1 MQSKTLSRQ
10 NKSGALSIAHPTRHK
25 GEMRMKNNKNQ
36 NLIAL
41 FSQFAGGSN
50 LQLFVSD
57 DINPGGN
64 RLPGN
69 PPPIKNLLLKYSK
82 SCCAHCSEAVAEL
95 GGGGLMS
102 HRGEIHV
109 LTLCVPCASVYA
121 KAANP
126 VRRAF
131 ETKCRQKTL
140 AYISE
145 PEEAKR

>member
-1 MQSKTLSRQ
+1 MKT
-10 NKSGALSIAHPTRHK
+10 
-25 GEMRMKNNKNQ
+25 NKNQ
-36 NLIAL
+36 NLISL

-69 PPPIKNLLLKYSK
+69 IAPIKNLLLKHSK
-82 SCCAHCSEAVAEL
+82 SRCAHCSEAVAEL
-95 GGGGLMS
+95 GGGGMMS

-109 LTLCVPCASVYA
+109 LTLCIPCAGVYA
-121 KAANP
+121 KAADS

-131 ETKCRQKTL
+131 KAKCRQKML
-140 AYISE
+140 ANLNQK
-145 PEEAKR
+145 EATERV